1 MPGGGGGPLPA
12 TATIGRNPANG
23 VVVYYSLKAKPTT
36 DLVLEFLDAS
46 GKSIN
51 KFTTRMP
58 RPGVAEGQP
67 AAQQTQ
73 PSGEEAGF
81 FGGGAPARATTDVGL
96 NRFVW
101 DQRSPEAVRFP
112 GMILWAGQTQG
123 PRIVPGNYQVKLTVD
138 GQTLTETFTV
148 KGDPRLTLSAADY
161 AKQMDLS
168 LKIRDKL
175 TETHNAIIQI
185 RDIKKQVDDLVKRVG
200 PQSKPI
206 VDSGN
211 ALIKKLT
218 EVEETLYQTKN
229 QSSQDPLNFP
239 IRLNNKLA
247 ALLGV
252 VSRGEFVP
260 TEQSYEVYN
269 DLAGKIDAQLQKLSQ
284 IVKTDVPAFNQ
295 VVKDQNI
302 PAIVVK
308 PPSQ

>member
-1 MPGGGGGPLPA
+1 M
-12 TATIGRNPANG
+12 R
-23 VVVYYSLKAKPTT
+23 Y
-36 DLVLEFLDAS
+36 
-46 GKSIN
+46 
-51 KFTTRMP
+51 
-58 RPGVAEGQP
+58 
-67 AAQQTQ
+67 
-73 PSGEEAGF
+73 
-81 FGGGAPARATTDVGL
+81 
-96 NRFVW
+96 
-101 DQRSPEAVRFP
+101 PEAVRFP

-161 AKQMDLS
+161 AKQLDLS
-168 LKIRDKL
+168 LKMRDKL

-185 RDIKKQVDDLVKRVG
+185 RDLKKQVDDLVKRVG

-206 VDSGN
+206 ADTGN

-229 QSSQDPLNFP
+229 QSSQDPLNYP

-252 VSRGEFVP
+252 VSRGEAAP
-260 TEQSYEVYN
+260 NDQSVEVYN
-269 DLAGKIDAQLQKLSQ
+269 DLAAKIDAQLMKLSQ

-302 PAIVVK
+302 PAIVIK
-308 PPSQ
+308 PPSP